1 MVYVL
6 VVVASCSWADLLPV
20 VLYTA
25 QGGCNNEEGGLLP
38 PNSSSKPQIGA
49 WTQSGV
55 SAGQ

>member
-1 MVYVL
+1 MMYVL

-25 QGGCNNEEGGLLP
+25 QGGCNNEEGGLP